1 MKIDHS
7 VMKLYL
13 QRQDKYL
20 ANKFTDIMLGLFSPK
35 ILIVSFV
42 VIVMGSMWLI
52 TKPATLGETEQA
64 AYHWLAIS
72 IGGIFGVYSFGAL
85 FFLCKLPK
93 LKPLLSSTYIQDLC
107 NESMKAYDEMM
118 LPDDAPRSGIN
129 YLCDII
135 SKGIPMNYSHER
147 TVKNLI
153 SKDKNEQDIK
163 VLSNKMAAASIVF

>member
-72 IGGIFGVYSFGAL
+72 IGGIFGVYGFGAL

-93 LKPLLSSTYIQDLC
+93 LKPLLSATCIQEIC
-107 NESMKAYDEMM
+107 NESMKAYDEMA
-118 LPDDAPRSGIN
+118 LPVDVSRSGIN
-129 YLCDII
+129 YLHELI
-135 SKGIPMNYSHER
+135 SNGIPMNFLHEKA
-147 TVKNLI
+147 VKKMIENDKFDKEIEEL
-153 SKDKNEQDIK
+153 SK
-163 VLSNKMAAASIVF
+163 KMTMQSSF

>member
-35 ILIVSFV
+35 LLIVSFV

-52 TKPATLGETEQA
+52 TKPATLGDAEQA
-64 AYHWLAIS
+64 AYHWLAVS
-72 IGGIFGVYSFGAL
+72 IGGIFAVYGFGAL

-93 LKPLLSSTYIQDLC
+93 LKPLLSATYILDLC
-107 NESMKAYDEMM
+107 NESMKAYDEME
-118 LPDDAPRSGIN
+118 LPADVPRSGIN
-129 YLCDII
+129 YLNQLI
-135 SKGIPMNYSHER
+135 SKGIPMNYSHDKA
-147 TVKNLI
+147 VKKMIENQKFDKEIEKLSKTMLI
-153 SKDKNEQDIK
+153 QGS
-163 VLSNKMAAASIVF
+163 L